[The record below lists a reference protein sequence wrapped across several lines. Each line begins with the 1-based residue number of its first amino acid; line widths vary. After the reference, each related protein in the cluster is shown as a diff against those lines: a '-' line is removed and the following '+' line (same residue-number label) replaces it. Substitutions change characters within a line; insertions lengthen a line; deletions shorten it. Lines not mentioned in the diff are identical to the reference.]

1 MQPLSSL
8 VAHKD
13 VQRLH
18 RRRACASVWVPFR
31 LRGGCYRVVS
41 YRLYASLELRYTYA
55 ERAGGGAVPGCPSSR
70 QRLDCFC
77 SPTHQARPLVGGLCG
92 R

>member
-41 YRLYASLELRYTYA
+41 YRVY
-55 ERAGGGAVPGCPSSR
+55 V
-70 QRLDCFC
+70 
-77 SPTHQARPLVGGLCG
+77 PLVPRYSTLGI
-92 R
+92 RIMKIVFNKYIYFS